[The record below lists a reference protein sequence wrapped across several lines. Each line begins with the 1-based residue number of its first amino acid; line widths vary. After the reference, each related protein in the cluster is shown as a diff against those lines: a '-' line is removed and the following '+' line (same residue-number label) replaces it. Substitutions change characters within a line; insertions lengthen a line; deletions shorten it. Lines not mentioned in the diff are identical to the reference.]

1 MNDIIAERT
10 TVPEVPVDDDGW
22 TWAIVE
28 IMGFRKHAGR
38 IREVEQFGAKMLRV
52 DVPVLAYAPVAD
64 SELAPILV
72 ASPTIERWE
81 THLYGGSAIFGITP
95 TSEDVVMKANRPPEP
110 YHRYLP
116 RPGTPADALEER
128 DDDDL
133 DEIAG
138 EGEV

>member
-1 MNDIIAERT
+1 MEESSDGGAPHPSPNA
-10 TVPEVPVDDDGW
+10 PEGDGW

-38 IREVEQFGAKMLRV
+38 IREVEQYGAKMLRV
-52 DVPVLAYAPVAD
+52 DEPFCAWSLEDPKVLKV
-64 SELAPILV
+64 
-72 ASPTIERWE
+72 ERWE

-95 TSEDVVMKANRPPEP
+95 TTEDVVMKANRPPEP

-116 RPGTPADALEER
+116 RPDPEPDP
-128 DDDDL
+128 DDELNDN
-133 DEIAG
+133 AG